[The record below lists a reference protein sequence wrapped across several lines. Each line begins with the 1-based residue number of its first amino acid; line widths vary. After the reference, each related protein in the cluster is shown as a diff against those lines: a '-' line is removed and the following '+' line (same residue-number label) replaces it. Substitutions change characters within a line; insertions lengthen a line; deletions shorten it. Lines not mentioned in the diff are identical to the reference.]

1 MENLSFED
9 AMKDL
14 EEVVS
19 ELESGDLTLDKSIE
33 KFKKGIELSNYCN
46 KLLEDAEK
54 TVTILIEQSD
64 GSMKEENF
72 ITE

>member
-1 MENLSFED
+1 MKNLSFED

-14 EEVVS
+14 EEIVS
-19 ELESGDLTLDKSIE
+19 ELEMGDLSLDKSIE

-54 TVTILIEQSD
+54 TVSILVEQTD
-64 GSMKEENF
+64 GSMKEEKF

>member
-9 AMKDL
+9 AMKEL
-14 EEVVS
+14 EGVVS

-54 TVTILIEQSD
+54 TVSILVEQSD
-64 GSMKEENF
+64 GKMQEENF

>member
-1 MENLSFED
+1 MKNLSFED
-9 AMKDL
+9 AMKEL
-14 EEVVS
+14 EGVVS

-54 TVTILIEQSD
+54 TVSILVEQSD
-64 GSMKEENF
+64 GKMQEEKF

>member
-19 ELESGDLTLDKSIE
+19 ELESGDLSLDKSIE
-33 KFKKGIELSNYCN
+33 KFKKGMELSNYCN

-54 TVTILIEQSD
+54 TVSILVEQSD

>member
-9 AMKDL
+9 AMKEL

-54 TVTILIEQSD
+54 TVSILVEQSD
-64 GSMKEENF
+64 GKMQEENF

>member
-1 MENLSFED
+1 MKNLSFEE

-14 EEVVS
+14 EEIVS
-19 ELESGDLTLDKSIE
+19 ELESGDLSLDKSIE
-33 KFKKGIELSNYCN
+33 KFKKGIELSNHCN

-54 TVTILIEQSD
+54 TVSILVEQSD
-64 GSMKEENF
+64 GSVKEENF

>member
-9 AMKDL
+9 AMKEL

-33 KFKKGIELSNYCN
+33 KFKKGVELSNYCN

-54 TVTILIEQSD
+54 TVSILVEQSD
-64 GSMKEENF
+64 GKMQEEKF

>member
-9 AMKDL
+9 AMKEL
-14 EEVVS
+14 EGVVS

-54 TVTILIEQSD
+54 TVSILVEQS
-64 GSMKEENF
+64 GGKMQEENF

>member
-9 AMKDL
+9 AMKEL
-14 EEVVS
+14 ESVVS

-33 KFKKGIELSNYCN
+33 KFKKGVELSNYCN

-54 TVTILIEQSD
+54 TVSILVEQSD
-64 GSMKEENF
+64 GKMQEENF

>member
-1 MENLSFED
+1 MYNLSFED
-9 AMKDL
+9 AMKEL
-14 EEVVS
+14 ENVVL

-54 TVTILIEQSD
+54 TVTILVEKSGEIIEED
-64 GSMKEENF
+64 NF

>member
-9 AMKDL
+9 AIKEL
-14 EEVVS
+14 ENIVS
-19 ELESGDLTLDKSIE
+19 ELETGELTLDMSIE
-33 KFKKGIELSNYCN
+33 KFKKGVELSNYCN

-54 TVTILIEQSD
+54 TVTILLEKSNGMQ
-64 GSMKEENF
+64 EENF

>member
-9 AMKDL
+9 AIKEL
-14 EEVVS
+14 ENIVS
-19 ELESGDLTLDKSIE
+19 ELETGELTLDMSIE
-33 KFKKGIELSNYCN
+33 KFKKGVELSNYCN

-54 TVTILIEQSD
+54 TVTILLEKSD
-64 GSMKEENF
+64 GMQEENF

>member
-9 AMKDL
+9 AIKEL
-14 EEVVS
+14 ESIVS
-19 ELESGDLTLDKSIE
+19 ELETGDLTLDKSIE
-33 KFKKGIELSNYCN
+33 KFKKGVELSNYCN

-54 TVTILIEQSD
+54 TVTILVEKSD
-64 GSMKEENF
+64 GMQEENF

>member
-1 MENLSFED
+1 MYNLSFED
-9 AMKDL
+9 AMKEL
-14 EEVVS
+14 ENVVL

-33 KFKKGIELSNYCN
+33 KFKKGVELSNYCN

-54 TVTILIEQSD
+54 TVTILVEKSDETIE
-64 GSMKEENF
+64 EENF

>member
-19 ELESGDLTLDKSIE
+19 ELESGDLSLDKSIE

-54 TVTILIEQSD
+54 TVSILVEQSD

>member
-1 MENLSFED
+1 MKNLSFED

-14 EEVVS
+14 EEIVS
-19 ELESGDLTLDKSIE
+19 ELEMGDLSLDKSIE

-54 TVTILIEQSD
+54 TVSILVAQSD
-64 GSMKEENF
+64 GTMKEENF

>member
-1 MENLSFED
+1 MKNLSFEE

-14 EEVVS
+14 EEIVL
-19 ELESGDLTLDKSIE
+19 ELESGDLSLDKSIE
-33 KFKKGIELSNYCN
+33 KFKKGIELSNHCN

-54 TVTILIEQSD
+54 TVSILVEQSD
-64 GSMKEENF
+64 GSVKEENF

>member
-14 EEVVS
+14 EEVVL
-19 ELESGDLTLDKSIE
+19 ELESGDLSLDKSIE

-54 TVTILIEQSD
+54 TVSILVEQSD

>member
-9 AMKDL
+9 AMKEL
-14 EEVVS
+14 ESVVS

-54 TVTILIEQSD
+54 TVSILVEQSD
-64 GSMKEENF
+64 GKMQEENF

>member
-1 MENLSFED
+1 MKNLSFED
-9 AMKDL
+9 AMKEL

-19 ELESGDLTLDKSIE
+19 ELESGDLSLDKSIE

-46 KLLEDAEK
+46 KLLENAEK
-54 TVTILIEQSD
+54 TVSILVEQSD

>member
-1 MENLSFED
+1 MEKLSFEE

-14 EEVVS
+14 EDVVS

-33 KFKKGIELSNYCN
+33 KFKKGIELSDHCN

-54 TVTILIEQSD
+54 TVTILVEQSN
-64 GSMKEENF
+64 GSMQEENF
-72 ITE
+72 IAE

>member
-1 MENLSFED
+1 MDNLSFED
-9 AMKDL
+9 AMQEL
-14 EEVVS
+14 ENVVL

-33 KFKKGIELSNYCN
+33 KFKKGVELSNYCN

-54 TVTILIEQSD
+54 TVTILVEKSDETIE
-64 GSMKEENF
+64 EENF

>member
-9 AMKDL
+9 AMKEL
-14 EEVVS
+14 ETVVS

-54 TVTILIEQSD
+54 TVSILVEQSD
-64 GSMKEENF
+64 GKMQEENF

>member
-9 AMKDL
+9 AMKNL

-19 ELESGDLTLDKSIE
+19 ELESGDLSLDKSIE

-54 TVTILIEQSD
+54 TVSILVEQSD